1 VSSFGQQRDGVSP
14 EAADPLDDRE
24 AAQHCERDPQAL
36 LTRVFAPVMMMVM
49 AVIMIVAAAAR
60 APGAATVVVT
70 IMIMMA
76 SVVVVRRMPG
86 VLSRWVIVRAG

>member
-1 VSSFGQQRDGVSP
+1 VGP

-49 AVIMIVAAAAR
+49 AVILAVAAAR
-60 APGAATVVVT
+60 APGAAAVVVT
-70 IMIMMA
+70 MMTI
-76 SVVVVRRMPG
+76 VVVVRRMPG
-86 VLSRWVIVRAG
+86 VLSRWVIGVRAG